1 MTTSIALIPWALVLT
16 ILSIVGVSF
25 NCSCHSSIGHRPPR
39 RYSPP
44 GQKKELTSALCG
56 KPSKSKQ
63 PQLRPTP
70 ASAFSQPVARVAPS
84 ATGQAIIGKGVIF
97 KGDITGS
104 ESLFI
109 EGRVEGSIN
118 LPGYQ
123 VHVGRSAHVTAN
135 IKAAAVTV
143 MGKVLGDIDASNRVD
158 IRAESA
164 VTGTVTAA
172 RVSIEDGAFFK
183 GRIEVLRTVVES
195 VAAPKAIANPVE
207 VFKTVHAKRPEI
219 GKMPLQPVAQTA

>member
-1 MTTSIALIPWALVLT
+1 MWKTKQIETTSASPA
-16 ILSIVGVSF
+16 VS
-25 NCSCHSSIGHRPPR
+25 
-39 RYSPP
+39 
-44 GQKKELTSALCG
+44 EA
-56 KPSKSKQ
+56 
-63 PQLRPTP
+63 RPTP
-70 ASAFSQPVARVAPS
+70 ASAFSPPVARVAPS